1 MKCKKTILIV
11 FLNILNNLFLFKN
24 VYKSYKTKNNESKDR
39 IEELTNE
46 MKALLYLYN
55 SMTNREDKKNTYDE
69 PVPKLRKNRVLEF
82 KKLFLYGIIL

>member
-11 FLNILNNLFLFKN
+11 FLNILNYLFLF
-24 VYKSYKTKNNESKDR
+24 KSYKTKNNESEDR

-46 MKALLYLYN
+46 MKALLYRYN
-55 SMTNREDKKNTYDE
+55 NIINRKDKNIYDG

>member
-11 FLNILNNLFLFKN
+11 FLNILKYLFLFKN

-46 MKALLYLYN
+46 MKALLYRYN
-55 SMTNREDKKNTYDE
+55 NIINRKDKNIYDG
-69 PVPKLRKNRVLEF
+69 PVPKLRK
-82 KKLFLYGIIL
+82 K

>member
-11 FLNILNNLFLFKN
+11 FLNILNYLFLFKN

-39 IEELTNE
+39 IEELINE

-55 SMTNREDKKNTYDE
+55 SMTNREDKKILMMDQ
-69 PVPKLRKNRVLEF
+69 
-82 KKLFLYGIIL
+82 FLN

>member
-11 FLNILNNLFLFKN
+11 FLNILNYLLLF
-24 VYKSYKTKNNESKDR
+24 KSYKTKNNESEDR

-46 MKALLYLYN
+46 IKALLYLYN

-69 PVPKLRKNRVLEF
+69 PVLKLRK
-82 KKLFLYGIIL
+82 K

>member
-55 SMTNREDKKNTYDE
+55 SMTNRKDKNTYDG
-69 PVPKLRKNRVLEF
+69 PVHKLRK
-82 KKLFLYGIIL
+82 K

>member
-11 FLNILNNLFLFKN
+11 FLNILNYLFLFKN
-24 VYKSYKTKNNESKDR
+24 VYKSYKTKNNESEDR

-69 PVPKLRKNRVLEF
+69 PVLKLRK
-82 KKLFLYGIIL
+82 K

>member
-11 FLNILNNLFLFKN
+11 FLNILNYLFLF
-24 VYKSYKTKNNESKDR
+24 KSYKTKNNESKDR

-55 SMTNREDKKNTYDE
+55 SMTNRKDKNTYDG
-69 PVPKLRKNRVLEF
+69 PVHKLRK
-82 KKLFLYGIIL
+82 K

>member
-11 FLNILNNLFLFKN
+11 FLNILNYLFLFKN
-24 VYKSYKTKNNESKDR
+24 VYKSYKTKNNESEDR

-46 MKALLYLYN
+46 IKALLYLYN

-69 PVPKLRKNRVLEF
+69 PVLKLRK
-82 KKLFLYGIIL
+82 K

>member
-46 MKALLYLYN
+46 IKALLYLYN

-69 PVPKLRKNRVLEF
+69 PVLKLRK
-82 KKLFLYGIIL
+82 K

>member
-11 FLNILNNLFLFKN
+11 FLNILNYLFLFK
-24 VYKSYKTKNNESKDR
+24 SYKAKNNESEDR

-46 MKALLYLYN
+46 IKALLYLYN

-69 PVPKLRKNRVLEF
+69 PVLKLRK
-82 KKLFLYGIIL
+82 K

>member
-24 VYKSYKTKNNESKDR
+24 VYKSYKTKNNESEDR

-46 MKALLYLYN
+46 IKALLYLYN

-69 PVPKLRKNRVLEF
+69 PVLKLRKNRVLEF

>member
-11 FLNILNNLFLFKN
+11 FLNILNYLFLFKN

-55 SMTNREDKKNTYDE
+55 SMTNREDKKNTYDG
-69 PVPKLRKNRVLEF
+69 PVPKLRK
-82 KKLFLYGIIL
+82 K

>member
-11 FLNILNNLFLFKN
+11 FLNILNYLFLFKN
-24 VYKSYKTKNNESKDR
+24 VYRSYKTKNNESKDR

-69 PVPKLRKNRVLEF
+69 PVLKLRK
-82 KKLFLYGIIL
+82 K

>member
-11 FLNILNNLFLFKN
+11 FLNILNYLFLF
-24 VYKSYKTKNNESKDR
+24 KSYKTKNNESEDR

-46 MKALLYLYN
+46 IKALLYLYN

-69 PVPKLRKNRVLEF
+69 PVFKLRK
-82 KKLFLYGIIL
+82 K

>member
-11 FLNILNNLFLFKN
+11 FLNILNYLFLF
-24 VYKSYKTKNNESKDR
+24 KSYKTKNNESEDR

-46 MKALLYLYN
+46 IKALLYLYN

-69 PVPKLRKNRVLEF
+69 PVLKLRK
-82 KKLFLYGIIL
+82 K

>member
-11 FLNILNNLFLFKN
+11 FLNILNYLFLFKN

-39 IEELTNE
+39 IEELINE

-55 SMTNREDKKNTYDE
+55 SMTNREDKKNTYDG
-69 PVPKLRKNRVLEF
+69 PVPKLRK
-82 KKLFLYGIIL
+82 K

>member
-11 FLNILNNLFLFKN
+11 FLNILNYLFLFKN

-55 SMTNREDKKNTYDE
+55 SMTNRKDKNTYDE
-69 PVPKLRKNRVLEF
+69 PVPKLRK
-82 KKLFLYGIIL
+82 K

>member
-55 SMTNREDKKNTYDE
+55 SMTNREDKKNTYDG
-69 PVPKLRKNRVLEF
+69 PVPKLRK
-82 KKLFLYGIIL
+82 K